1 MGFSSMGD
9 AAVLKELGKRIRQQR
24 LNLNVSQED
33 LAKKAG
39 VARSVVQ
46 KIEQG
51 EACMIDGWLRVLR
64 SLGVLDQLNAFLP
77 DPGVSPLQL
86 ARLQNRER
94 QRASRKHS
102 GVDYSRDE
110 KDI

>member
-1 MGFSSMGD
+1 MSFSSMGD
-9 AAVLKELGKRIRQQR
+9 AAVLKELGERVRRHR
-24 LNLNVSQED
+24 LNLNVTQKD
-33 LAKKAG
+33 LAEKAG

-51 EACMIDGWLRVLR
+51 ETCLLDGWLRVLR

-86 ARLQNRER
+86 ARLQDRER
-94 QRASRKHS
+94 QRASGKHS
-102 GVDYSRDE
+102 GVDDSYNE

>member
-1 MGFSSMGD
+1 MSFSSMGD
-9 AAVLKELGKRIRQQR
+9 TAVLKELGERVRRHR
-24 LNLNVSQED
+24 LNLNVTQKD
-33 LAKKAG
+33 LAEKAG

-51 EACMIDGWLRVLR
+51 ETCMLDGWLRVLR

-86 ARLQNRER
+86 ARLRDRER
-94 QRASRKHS
+94 QRASKKH
-102 GVDYSRDE
+102 DR
-110 KDI
+110 